1 MSHHKHTVT
10 MVVRGTVWTEDGL
23 SEADASAS
31 ITSTQQMSEL
41 MLRSDPRNLF
51 AELVSLTVDSTEHEE
66 D

>member
-31 ITSTQQMSEL
+31 VASTDRLSDL
-41 MLRSDPRNLF
+41 MVISDPRNLF
-51 AELVSLTVDSTEHEE
+51 AELVSLTVDSTEGEE

>member
-1 MSHHKHTVT
+1 
-10 MVVRGTVWTEDGL
+10 MVVRGTVWTEEGL
-23 SEADASAS
+23 SEAEAS
-31 ITSTQQMSEL
+31 TSVAATDRISEL

>member
-10 MVVRGTVWTEDGL
+10 MVVRGTVWTEEGL
-23 SEADASAS
+23 SEADASTS
-31 ITSTQQMSEL
+31 IASTQQMSDL